1 MKKIIKVFGI
11 TILLVTLIVSAT
23 LYLKDKKQ
31 DIQEEKVFE
40 ELDNIIS
47 EQNQD
52 NNYDKE
58 KDYSI
63 LFKQNEDMVAWLKID
78 GTEIDY
84 PIMQTKDR
92 PNYYLRRNF
101 YKEYSYYGT
110 PYIQENCDINT
121 SDNLIIY
128 GHHINNN
135 KMFGALE
142 RYKSKSFFDEHR
154 LITLITK
161 EDTRKYEILYVIE
174 TSADNGF
181 KYNKYIDFKNEEEYE
196 LFKTNCEKLSI
207 YKIGGNSNLEY
218 KYITLSTCD
227 YSQKNGRLI
236 VIARKIDNYD

>member
-1 MKKIIKVFGI
+1 MGTTNKPIKV
-11 TILLVTLIVSAT
+11 
-23 LYLKDKKQ
+23 
-31 DIQEEKVFE
+31 
-40 ELDNIIS
+40 
-47 EQNQD
+47 
-52 NNYDKE
+52 KE

-63 LFKQNEDMVAWLKID
+63 LFRQNEDMIAWLKID
-78 GTEIDY
+78 ETEIDY
-84 PIMQTKDR
+84 PVMETKDR
-92 PNYYLRRNF
+92 PNYYLRRDF

-135 KMFGALE
+135 KMFGTLE
-142 RYKSKSFFDEHR
+142 RYKSKRFFDEHR

-174 TSADNGF
+174 TSAVNGF

-196 LFKTNCEKLSI
+196 LFKTNCERLSI
-207 YKIGGNSNLEY
+207 YKTGSNSNLED

-227 YSQKNGRLI
+227 YSQKDGRL
-236 VIARKIDNYD
+236 VLIARKIDE